1 MQSEP
6 DETARTDV
14 GASSSLDALSPDEKR
29 RMKAE
34 HEEKTR
40 QIAEAFAAGLN
51 AAVMREER
59 EEHDAKMRRIAQGM
73 VDGLNS
79 AVSAQEQEHLKRTTD

>member
-6 DETARTDV
+6 NESARADV
-14 GASSSLDALSPDEKR
+14 GASSCLDSLSPDEKR

-40 QIAEAFAAGLN
+40 RLGEAFAAGLN

>member
-6 DETARTDV
+6 DESAMADD
-14 GASSSLDALSPDEKR
+14 GSSSSLDDLSPDEKR

-40 QIAEAFAAGLN
+40 RMAEAIAA
-51 AAVMREER
+51 
-59 EEHDAKMRRIAQGM
+59 
-73 VDGLNS
+73 GLNS
-79 AVSAQEQEHLKRTTD
+79 AVVQDEQENQKRTAD

>member
-6 DETARTDV
+6 DESAMADD
-14 GASSSLDALSPDEKR
+14 GSSSSLDDLSPDEKR

-40 QIAEAFAAGLN
+40 RMAEAIAAGLN
-51 AAVMREER
+51 AAVVQ
-59 EEHDAKMRRIAQGM
+59 D
-73 VDGLNS
+73 D
-79 AVSAQEQEHLKRTTD
+79 QENQKRTAD

>member
-6 DETARTDV
+6 DESPRADV
-14 GASSSLDALSPDEKR
+14 WSSSSLDALSPDEKR

-40 QIAEAFAAGLN
+40 RMAEAIEASLN
-51 AAVMREER
+51 AAVVQ
-59 EEHDAKMRRIAQGM
+59 D
-73 VDGLNS
+73 D
-79 AVSAQEQEHLKRTTD
+79 QENQKRTAD